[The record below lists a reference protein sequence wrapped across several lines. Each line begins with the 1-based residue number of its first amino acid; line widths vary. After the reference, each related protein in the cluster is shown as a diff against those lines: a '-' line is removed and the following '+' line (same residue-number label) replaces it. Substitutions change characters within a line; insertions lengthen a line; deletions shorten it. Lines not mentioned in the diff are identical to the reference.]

1 MVPESK
7 ATGVTFP
14 YERQAMNG
22 DELPK
27 GLEYPDQVLYL
38 LLRALYDQL
47 RRGIVDRDTAIR
59 EKKNLLKEYE
69 AYKFVDEM
77 GKEWVKVIKD
87 TEIAR
92 ANYRKNRTLENADK
106 LLIAIEGRELGT
118 VNRAQGKRNEG
129 CTT

>member
-7 ATGVTFP
+7 TTGVTFP

-27 GLEYPDQVLYL
+27 GLEYPDQVLYI

-47 RRGIVDRDTAIR
+47 RKGIIDRDTAIR
-59 EKKNLLKEYE
+59 EKKKLLKEYE
-69 AYKFVDEM
+69 AYMFVDQI

-106 LLIAIEGRELGT
+106 LLIAIEGRELGS
-118 VNRAQGKRNEG
+118 VKRWNEG
-129 CTT
+129 VGV

>member
-7 ATGVTFP
+7 TTGVTFP

-27 GLEYPDQVLYL
+27 GLEYPDQVLYI

-47 RRGIVDRDTAIR
+47 RKGIIDRDTAIR
-59 EKKNLLKEYE
+59 EKKKLLKEYE
-69 AYKFVDEM
+69 AYKFVDQI

-106 LLIAIEGRELGT
+106 LLIAIEGRELGS
-118 VNRAQGKRNEG
+118 VKRWNEG
-129 CTT
+129 VGV